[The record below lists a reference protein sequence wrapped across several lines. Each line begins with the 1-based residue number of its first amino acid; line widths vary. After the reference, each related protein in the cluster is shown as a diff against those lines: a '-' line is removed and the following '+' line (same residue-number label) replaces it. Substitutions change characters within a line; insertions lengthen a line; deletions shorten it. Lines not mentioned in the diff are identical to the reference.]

1 MRVSRRTALQAV
13 AVMGLATGGPR
24 AFAQATPQAS
34 PQAYPAKPIRLVV
47 PYPAGGGTDIMAR
60 ILATQLAQNWG
71 QPVLVD
77 NKPGASGM
85 LGNDIVAKAAP
96 DGYTVLVSITAMIQ
110 SPALYAKVPYDVL
123 RDFAPVSQLATSS
136 DLFIVPSSSPAKSLA
151 EFIALAKARPGK
163 LNYGTYGNGTSSH
176 MHGELLKMA
185 AGINLIS
192 VPYKGAGPEVN
203 DLLGGQLDSAFV
215 DATSI
220 TPHLRSDRIRVL
232 AITGTQRH
240 PSLPEVPTLGEQGLK
255 GFESN
260 GWFGV
265 FLPGGTPRP
274 IVDKLSAE
282 VQRIVAGAELSGRLK
297 AMGLTPVGGT
307 PEQLQAVLSNDL
319 PKWERIVREAR
330 IAIE

>member
-13 AVMGLATGGPR
+13 AVMGLAAGGPR
-24 AFAQATPQAS
+24 AIAQASPQAS

-136 DLFIVPSSSPAKSLA
+136 DLFIVPASSPARSLA

-192 VPYKGAGPEVN
+192 AP
-203 DLLGGQLDSAFV
+203 L
-215 DATSI
+215 
-220 TPHLRSDRIRVL
+220 
-232 AITGTQRH
+232 
-240 PSLPEVPTLGEQGLK
+240 
-255 GFESN
+255 
-260 GWFGV
+260 
-265 FLPGGTPRP
+265 
-274 IVDKLSAE
+274 
-282 VQRIVAGAELSGRLK
+282 
-297 AMGLTPVGGT
+297 
-307 PEQLQAVLSNDL
+307 
-319 PKWERIVREAR
+319 
-330 IAIE
+330 

>member
-1 MRVSRRTALQAV
+1 MRISRRSAV
-13 AVMGLATGGPR
+13 AAVLGLGLAAGGSG
-24 AFAQATPQAS
+24 ALA
-34 PQAYPAKPIRLVV
+34 QAYPAKPIRLVV

-136 DLFIVPSSSPAKSLA
+136 DLFIVPASSPAKTLA
-151 EFIALAKARPGK
+151 EFIALAKSRPGK

-185 AGINLIS
+185 AGIQLIS

-232 AITGTQRH
+232 SITGTQRH
-240 PSLPEVPTLGEQGLK
+240 PSLPEVATLGEQGLK

-282 VQRIVAGAELSGRLK
+282 VQRIVAGAELNGRLK

-307 PEQLQAVLSNDL
+307 PEQLQAVLNNDL
-319 PKWERIVREAR
+319 PKWERIVRDAR
-330 IAIE
+330 IVIE

>member
-13 AVMGLATGGPR
+13 AVMGLAASGLQ
-24 AFAQATPQAS
+24 AFA
-34 PQAYPAKPIRLVV
+34 QAYPAKPIRLVV
-47 PYPAGGGTDIMAR
+47 PYPAGGGTDILAR

-96 DGYTVLVSITAMIQ
+96 DGYTVLIGITALIQ

-123 RDFAPVSQLATSS
+123 RDFTPVSQLATSS
-136 DLFIVPSSSPAKSLA
+136 DLFIVPASSPAKTLTD
-151 EFIALAKARPGK
+151 FIALAKARGGK
-163 LNYGTYGNGTSSH
+163 LSYGTYGNGTSSH
-176 MHGELLKMA
+176 MHGELLKMS
-185 AGINLIS
+185 AGINLIP

-215 DATSI
+215 DVTSI

-232 AITGTQRH
+232 GITGTQRH
-240 PSLPEVPTLGEQGLK
+240 PALPEVATLGEQGLK
-255 GFESN
+255 GFEAN
-260 GWFGV
+260 GWFAV
-265 FLPGGTPRP
+265 FLPAGAPRP

-282 VQRIVAGAELSGRLK
+282 VQRIVAAPELNGRLK

-307 PEQLQAVLSNDL
+307 PEQLQAVLNKDT
-319 PKWERIVREAR
+319 PHWEKIVRDAR
-330 IAIE
+330 ISID

>member
-1 MRVSRRTALQAV
+1 MRVSRRSALQAV
-13 AVMGLATGGPR
+13 AGMGLAAGWLR
-24 AFAQATPQAS
+24 AHAQA
-34 PQAYPAKPIRLVV
+34 QAYPAKPIRVVV
-47 PYPAGGGTDIMAR
+47 PYPAGGGTDILAR
-60 ILATQLAQNWG
+60 ILATQLAQSWG

-77 NKPGASGM
+77 NKPGASGT

-96 DGYTVLVSITAMIQ
+96 DGYTVLVGITAMIQ
-110 SPALYAKVPYDVL
+110 SPALYAKLPYDVL

-136 DLFIVPSSSPAKSLA
+136 DLFIVPASSPAKTLT

-185 AGINLIS
+185 AGIQLIS

-220 TPHLRSDRIRVL
+220 TPHLRSERIRVL

-240 PSLPEVPTLGEQGLK
+240 PALPEVATLGEQGLK

-307 PEQLQAVLSNDL
+307 PEQLQAVLTNDL

>member
-1 MRVSRRTALQAV
+1 
-13 AVMGLATGGPR
+13 
-24 AFAQATPQAS
+24 
-34 PQAYPAKPIRLVV
+34 
-47 PYPAGGGTDIMAR
+47 
-60 ILATQLAQNWG
+60 
-71 QPVLVD
+71 
-77 NKPGASGM
+77 M
-85 LGNDIVAKAAP
+85 LFR
-96 DGYTVLVSITAMIQ
+96 

-136 DLFIVPSSSPAKSLA
+136 DLFIVPASSPARTMA

-185 AGINLIS
+185 AGIHLIS

-240 PSLPEVPTLGEQGLK
+240 PALPEVATLGEQGLK

-265 FLPGGTPRP
+265 FLPAGTPRP

-282 VQRIVAGAELSGRLK
+282 VQRIVAGAELNGRLK
-297 AMGLTPVGGT
+297 AMGLTPVGST
-307 PEQLQAVLSNDL
+307 PEQLQAVLGNDL

-330 IAIE
+330 ISIE

>member
-13 AVMGLATGGPR
+13 AVMGLAASGLQ
-24 AFAQATPQAS
+24 AFA
-34 PQAYPAKPIRLVV
+34 QAYPAKPIRLVV
-47 PYPAGGGTDIMAR
+47 PYPAGGGTDILAR

-96 DGYTVLVSITAMIQ
+96 DGYTVLIGITALIQ

-123 RDFAPVSQLATSS
+123 RDFTPVSQLATSS
-136 DLFIVPSSSPAKSLA
+136 DLFIVPASSPAKTLTD
-151 EFIALAKARPGK
+151 FIALAKARGGK
-163 LNYGTYGNGTSSH
+163 LSYGTYGNGTSSH
-176 MHGELLKMA
+176 MHGELLKMS
-185 AGINLIS
+185 AGINLIP

-215 DATSI
+215 DVTSI

-232 AITGTQRH
+232 GITGTQRH
-240 PSLPEVPTLGEQGLK
+240 PALPEVATLGEQGLK
-255 GFESN
+255 GFEAN
-260 GWFGV
+260 GWFAV
-265 FLPGGTPRP
+265 FLPAGTPRP

-282 VQRIVAGAELSGRLK
+282 VQRIVAAPELNGRLK

-307 PEQLQAVLSNDL
+307 PEQLQAVLNKDT
-319 PKWERIVREAR
+319 PHWEKIVRDAR
-330 IAIE
+330 ISID

>member
-1 MRVSRRTALQAV
+1 MRFSRRSALQAL
-13 AVMGLATGGPR
+13 AATGLAAGGAG
-24 AFAQATPQAS
+24 AFA
-34 PQAYPAKPIRLVV
+34 QAYPAKPIRLVV
-47 PYPAGGGTDIMAR
+47 PYPAGGGTDILAR

-85 LGNDIVAKAAP
+85 LGNDLVAKAAP

-136 DLFIVPSSSPAKSLA
+136 DLFIVPSSSPARTLA
-151 EFIALAKARPGK
+151 EFIALAKSRPGK

-185 AGINLIS
+185 AGIQLIS

-215 DATSI
+215 DVTSI

-240 PSLPEVPTLGEQGLK
+240 PALPEVATLGEQGLK

-265 FLPGGTPRP
+265 FLPAGTPRP

-282 VQRIVAGAELSGRLK
+282 VQRIVAGNELNTRLR

-307 PEQLQAVLSNDL
+307 PEQLQAVLTNDL
-319 PKWERIVREAR
+319 PKWERIVRDAR
-330 IAIE
+330 ISIE